1 MRSSEDYLQHKFKNY
16 NRGIAKVKK
25 HLLKVLKEEE
35 MKMENKQELP
45 AGWKWVKLGEVCEII
60 MGQSPPSTSY
70 NKINKGLPFFQ
81 GKADFDTYFPKV
93 RIWCSQPIKIVEE
106 GTILIS
112 VRAPVGPVNISN
124 TKCCIGRGLAGIRTK
139 EEKAFNWYFFWYL
152 FSKEHEIASIGSG
165 STFSAISKG
174 DLANLV
180 VPLPPLPEQRRI
192 AEKLKAMM
200 DEIDEAKASIE
211 KQLEA
216 AKALPSAYLREVF
229 ESPEAQKWE
238 KKKLGEV
245 CEIYG
250 GDPAPQDKVYF
261 DNGSIPFV
269 RMQDLGRYHMTDNLN
284 KTVDMVNHFAVEHLN
299 LTVFPKGCILI
310 PRSGSVYTN
319 HRAILGVDACVVSHI
334 AILKPKESINELYLY
349 YYLCNFDMNEISSF
363 TTGLD
368 LISFK
373 DLKEVHVFFPPL
385 PEQKRIA
392 SYLKEKIDQAEKL
405 RETLEKELETLNALP
420 QSILSKAFRGEI

>member
-1 MRSSEDYLQHKFKNY
+1 
-16 NRGIAKVKK
+16 
-25 HLLKVLKEEE
+25 
-35 MKMENKQELP
+35 MENKQELP

-180 VPLPPLPEQRRI
+180 VPLPPLSEQRRI

-245 CEIYG
+245 CEYSSGIW
-250 GDPAPQDKVYF
+250 GDEPDNSENCYFVLRSNNIKDGKMIFTDLALRKVDAKYVESKCLK
-261 DNGSIPFV
+261 NG
-269 RMQDLGRYHMTDNLN
+269 D
-284 KTVDMVNHFAVEHLN
+284 
-299 LTVFPKGCILI
+299 ILVTTS
-310 PRSGSVYTN
+310 SGSKDLLGKSAIFIPPNDRTYLFSNFTMRL
-319 HRAILGVDACVVSHI
+319 RANSLLADSFYVF
-334 AILKPKESINELYLY
+334 LYLQSPEAKKI
-349 YYLCNFDMNEISSF
+349 LQLLQDT
-363 TTGLD
+363 TTGLRNLD
-368 LISFK
+368 RREFMNQLIP
-373 DLKEVHVFFPPL
+373 LPPL
-385 PEQKRIA
+385 SEQKRIA
-392 SYLKEKIDQAEKL
+392 TYLKEKIDKAEKL
-405 RETLEKELETLNALP
+405 RETLEKELETFNTLP